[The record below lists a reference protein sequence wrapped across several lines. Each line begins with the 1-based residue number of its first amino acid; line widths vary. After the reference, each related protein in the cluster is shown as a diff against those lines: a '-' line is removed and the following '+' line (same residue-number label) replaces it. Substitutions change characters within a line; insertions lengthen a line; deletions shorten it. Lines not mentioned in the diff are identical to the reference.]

1 MSSSRKRKA
10 PDACPPANSP
20 TGPAAAAPD
29 AAAAAVTEQPLV
41 RATQQGLKEMRYR
54 VSTVVDETTKKSLA
68 GKKSGSSADVA
79 VVAPTQDAATTAY
92 LRAFQAAV
100 ADKVRDLCE
109 VQDARESR
117 EEDELVGE
125 IFQFSHDLRAAR
137 SRLYATRARVSRLAA
152 DTCRDALR
160 VSEAADDRACAVL
173 EASTAHARRESETG
187 GPLPLR
193 IDDAASNG
201 GGGSDDDDLENDGS
215 RRGGGIFQGLETEVV
230 EPKVSALIGKMAEL
244 PGPLKSVLQEIPEL
258 TASLAVSVQEAEAAI
273 KAGQSRTEAL
283 LGKAPPTPLS
293 SKKGKGAAG
302 AGAAGANVV
311 EDERY
316 PPEDARAAAR
326 EARVQQ
332 ARKEWEAIGVGV
344 VGGIFN

>member
-1 MSSSRKRKA
+1 
-10 PDACPPANSP
+10 
-20 TGPAAAAPD
+20 
-29 AAAAAVTEQPLV
+29 
-41 RATQQGLKEMRYR
+41 MRYR

-79 VVAPTQDAATTAY
+79 VVAPAQDAATTAY

-137 SRLYATRARVSRLAA
+137 SRLYATRARVARLSA

-201 GGGSDDDDLENDGS
+201 GGGSDDDDLENGGGGG
-215 RRGGGIFQGLETEVV
+215 RGGGIFQGLETGVV

-302 AGAAGANVV
+302 AAGAAGANVV

>member
-1 MSSSRKRKA
+1 M
-10 PDACPPANSP
+10 
-20 TGPAAAAPD
+20 
-29 AAAAAVTEQPLV
+29 V

-54 VSTVVDETTKKSLA
+54 VSTVVDETTKKSLT
-68 GKKSGSSADVA
+68 GKKSGSNSGAVA
-79 VVAPTQDAATTAY
+79 VVTPTQDTATTAY

-137 SRLYATRARVSRLAA
+137 SRLYATRARVARLSAE
-152 DTCRDALR
+152 TCRDSLR
-160 VSEAADDRACAVL
+160 VSEEADDRACAVL

-193 IDDAASNG
+193 IDAASNG
-201 GGGSDDDDLENDGS
+201 GGGSDDDDLENSGS
-215 RRGGGIFQGLETEVV
+215 RGGGDFFQGLETAVV
-230 EPKVSALIGKMAEL
+230 EPKVSTLIGKMAEL

-273 KAGQSRTEAL
+273 KTGQSRTEAL
-283 LGKAPPTPLS
+283 LGKAPPTPLP

-302 AGAAGANVV
+302 AAAGAAGANVV

-344 VGGIFN
+344 VGGMFN

>member
-1 MSSSRKRKA
+1 
-10 PDACPPANSP
+10 
-20 TGPAAAAPD
+20 
-29 AAAAAVTEQPLV
+29 
-41 RATQQGLKEMRYR
+41 MRYR

-79 VVAPTQDAATTAY
+79 VVAPAQDVATTAY

-125 IFQFSHDLRAAR
+125 IFQFSHDLRVAR
-137 SRLYATRARVSRLAA
+137 SRLYATRARVARLSA

-201 GGGSDDDDLENDGS
+201 GGGSDDDDLENGGGGGG
-215 RRGGGIFQGLETEVV
+215 RGGGIFQGLQTEVV

-293 SKKGKGAAG
+293 TKKGKGAAG
-302 AGAAGANVV
+302 AAGAAGANVV

>member
-1 MSSSRKRKA
+1 
-10 PDACPPANSP
+10 
-20 TGPAAAAPD
+20 
-29 AAAAAVTEQPLV
+29 
-41 RATQQGLKEMRYR
+41 MRYR

-68 GKKSGSSADVA
+68 GKKSGSSAGVA
-79 VVAPTQDAATTAY
+79 VVAPAQDAATTAY

-137 SRLYATRARVSRLAA
+137 SRLYATRARVARLSA

-201 GGGSDDDDLENDGS
+201 GGGSDDDYLENGGGGG
-215 RRGGGIFQGLETEVV
+215 RGGGIFQGLETGVV

-302 AGAAGANVV
+302 AAGAAGANVV

>member
-1 MSSSRKRKA
+1 
-10 PDACPPANSP
+10 
-20 TGPAAAAPD
+20 
-29 AAAAAVTEQPLV
+29 
-41 RATQQGLKEMRYR
+41 MRYR

-79 VVAPTQDAATTAY
+79 VVAPAQDAATTAY

-100 ADKVRDLCE
+100 ADKVRELCD

-137 SRLYATRARVSRLAA
+137 SRLYATRARVARLSA

-160 VSEAADDRACAVL
+160 VSEAADDRACSVL

-201 GGGSDDDDLENDGS
+201 GGGSDDDDLENGGGGN
-215 RRGGGIFQGLETEVV
+215 RGGGIFQGLETGVV

-293 SKKGKGAAG
+293 SKKGKRTTGA

>member
-1 MSSSRKRKA
+1 
-10 PDACPPANSP
+10 
-20 TGPAAAAPD
+20 
-29 AAAAAVTEQPLV
+29 
-41 RATQQGLKEMRYR
+41 MRYR
-54 VSTVVDETTKKSLA
+54 VSTVVEETTKKKTLAAAAA
-68 GKKSGSSADVA
+68 GKSRTSSDGDVA
-79 VVAPTQDAATTAY
+79 VVTPTQDPATAAY

-125 IFQFSHDLRAAR
+125 IFQFSRDLRAAR
-137 SRLYATRARVSRLAA
+137 SRLYATRARVARLSA
-152 DTCRDALR
+152 DTCRDSLR
-160 VSEAADDRACAVL
+160 ASEAADDRACAAL

-193 IDDAASNG
+193 IDAASNG
-201 GGGSDDDDLENDGS
+201 GGGSDDEDLENGS
-215 RRGGGIFQGLETEVV
+215 GGSGSCSRGGGIFQGLETAVV
-230 EPKVSALIGKMAEL
+230 EPKVSTLIGKMAEL

-258 TASLAVSVQEAEAAI
+258 TASLAVSVQEAEAAV
-273 KAGQSRTEAL
+273 KTGQSRTEAL

-302 AGAAGANVV
+302 GGGAAAGANVV

-316 PPEDARAAAR
+316 PAEDARAAAR